1 MYNIYIYV
9 YVLTS
14 VQTFDL
20 EALHSRSIMGWESS
34 DVVRF
39 DLGPPL
45 QGQMRIAKL
54 KSDCISHIIVAN
66 TTKYS
71 HITPVRKSLHWLP
84 VLHRSVFKTA
94 LLVYKFLHSGHPK
107 YFEPF
112 LKPRHS
118 VYRTRRSQSDGVL
131 LEVPHCA
138 SIYKS
143 KKHFGLSF
151 AYDAPRIWNDLPDDV
166 RSAKSLS
173 SFRKKLKTYLFEKA
187 YPP

>member
-1 MYNIYIYV
+1 MPLVGSRLDYCNF
-9 YVLTS
+9 LFRS
-14 VQTFDL
+14 LPALDLHRLQCVQNSL
-20 EALHSRSIMGWESS
+20 AR
-34 DVVRF
+34 
-39 DLGPPL
+39 
-45 QGQMRIAKL
+45 
-54 KSDCISHIIVAN
+54 IVAN

-71 HITPVRKSLHWLP
+71 HITPVIKSLHWLP
-84 VLHRSVFKTA
+84 IMHHSVFKTA
-94 LLVYKFLHSGHPK
+94 LLVYKFLHSGRPK

-118 VYRTRRSQSDGVL
+118 VYRTRRSQSEGVL
-131 LEVPHCA
+131 LEVPHFA

-143 KKHFGLSF
+143 KKHFGCSF
-151 AYDAPRIWNDLPDDV
+151 AYDAPMIRNNLPDDV